1 MAEYQGKK
9 VKLNKPFRMPK
20 GNSKKFGVYTKN
32 GKGNV
37 VIVRFGDPNMEIKRD
52 DPKRRK
58 AFRDRHNCANAGPK
72 WKPRYWSCKM
82 WSTKSVTDLTSDF
95 NKTPD
100 TVEDAMGNCGCG
112 DCGCKET
119 VEAKMEDYIFMSR
132 DAAIKKSQEIGFE
145 GDIHESTTADGGTL
159 YFPAKTED
167 EFLDWYRE
175 NDPDAESELSAA
187 EPTPKDDETHDQY
200 MSRCE
205 EAGYTTEECMAA
217 HDGHTFMEE
226 ASYHTDGGCRN
237 GYEEK
242 NGMCVKVAF
251 NLDIDITVDETV
263 IEASTGKQIIRIT
276 GIAFHDGINKNGWEI
291 TRKGADLA
299 VSQMVGAD
307 LTLNHPPAE
316 NGRFSRNMDGG
327 VEDAIVGIV
336 TEAFVL
342 DTEEGWEVGFKA
354 EVHRPELFE
363 ALESGMWLRPD
374 YGVSIGGTGIP
385 DMVTEHKDG
394 KVIMTFESDFAFDHL
409 AIVHRPAYPR
419 ANIHSVEKVQ
429 IGLAREEAFISQADS
444 EVNIEKVN
452 LMIDEEI
459 ITIEASEED
468 VIETV
473 AEEVIE
479 TPDYSAEIAA
489 LKASLAEKESEV
501 TAFKAAEESK
511 IEEMRLSL
519 VSKATSL
526 GMSGHDEL
534 SSETLESLIASW
546 EASKPAAEVE
556 MKPIKA
562 STDVEVLSTP
572 VGASDSVVA
581 NFLNGRKLQT
591 PESIYEKAFNVWASA
606 WNKTNSEPNSK
617 APTYAEAKEN
627 LMI

>member
-1 MAEYQGKK
+1 MK
-9 VKLNKPFRMPK
+9 
-20 GNSKKFGVYTKN
+20 
-32 GKGNV
+32 
-37 VIVRFGDPNMEIKRD
+37 
-52 DPKRRK
+52 
-58 AFRDRHNCANAGPK
+58 
-72 WKPRYWSCKM
+72 
-82 WSTKSVTDLTSDF
+82 F

-100 TVEDAMGNCGCG
+100 TVIDVMSDCVCT
-112 DCGCKET
+112 DCGCK
-119 VEAKMEDYIFMSR
+119 
-132 DAAIKKSQEIGFE
+132 
-145 GDIHESTTADGGTL
+145 
-159 YFPAKTED
+159 
-167 EFLDWYRE
+167 
-175 NDPDAESELSAA
+175 SELSAAA
-187 EPTPKDDETHDQY
+187 EPTPKDDESHDEY

-205 EAGYTTEECMAA
+205 AAGYTTDECMAA
-217 HDGHTFMEE
+217 HDGHTFTEE
-226 ASYHTDGGCRN
+226 AVYDNSKSCGVGEKWSN
-237 GYEEK
+237 GR
-242 NGMCVKVAF
+242 CQKVAF
-251 NLDIDITVDETV
+251 NLDIEVKVNETV
-263 IEASTGKQIIRIT
+263 IEASTGKQIVRIT
-276 GIAFHDGINKNGWEI
+276 GIAFHDGINKNNWEI

-342 DTEEGWEVGFKA
+342 DTEQGWEVGFKA

-394 KVIMTFESDFAFDHL
+394 RVIMTFESDFDFDHL

-452 LMIDEEI
+452 IMSDEEI
-459 ITIEASEED
+459 IPIAASEED

-473 AEEVIE
+473 AEVIE
-479 TPDYSAEIAA
+479 TPDYQAEIAA
-489 LKASLAEKESEV
+489 LQASLAEKESEV
-501 TAFKAAEESK
+501 ANFKAAEELK
-511 IEEMRLSL
+511 VEEMRLSL

-546 EASKPAAEVE
+546 EASKPVEEVVD

-562 STDVEVLSTP
+562 STDVEIVSTP
-572 VGASDSVVA
+572 VGESDSVVA

-606 WNKTNSEPNSK
+606 WNKTNSEANSK